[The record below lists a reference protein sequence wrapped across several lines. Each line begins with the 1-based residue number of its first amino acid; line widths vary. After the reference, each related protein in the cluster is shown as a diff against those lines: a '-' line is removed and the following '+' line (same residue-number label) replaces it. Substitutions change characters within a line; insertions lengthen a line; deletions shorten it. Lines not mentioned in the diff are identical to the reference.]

1 MLSRRASLVFGI
13 ADVATALVLGLGVFV
28 GLPSR
33 WLPVDAAATALV
45 VLDLASGIGLLASR
59 SWATRVARWTS
70 VVALALGLWL
80 ITVLAVTAGWLSGV
94 YGPVGLGGAVI
105 LALVAA
111 LALPYLV
118 VFPIVR
124 LVWLREASRGPA

>member
-33 WLPVDAAATALV
+33 WLPVDAAAMALV

-118 VFPIVR
+118 VLPIVR